1 MKIGSKSLITSIFI
15 IILMLSFVSS
25 VYAITGSI
33 GNARMILR
41 PEIGDSIEKSILVKN
56 VNDIAVDIE
65 LSITGDLVEDIK
77 IKDNKF
83 RLNAGDEKKAFFTI
97 DIRNYGTTETKINV
111 KFIPIDGGNSVGLSS
126 TIIII

>member
-77 IKDNKF
+77 IKEDFPSF
-83 RLNAGDEKKAFFTI
+83 R
-97 DIRNYGTTETKINV
+97 
-111 KFIPIDGGNSVGLSS
+111 
-126 TIIII
+126 